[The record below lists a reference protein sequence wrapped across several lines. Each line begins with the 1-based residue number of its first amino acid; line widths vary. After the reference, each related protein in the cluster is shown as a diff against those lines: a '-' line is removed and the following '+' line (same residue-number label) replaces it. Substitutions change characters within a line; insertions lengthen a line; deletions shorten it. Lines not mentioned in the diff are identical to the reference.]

1 MDLFKGFESAHG
13 QYRVNKKEADG
24 KMSGRAVTVSDPA
37 TEINFKEH
45 LNGGEYILGV
55 IPLLNNNSCHFGV
68 IDIDIRGEVKLNE
81 SLESL
86 EKKIRDTPLVLCRSK
101 SGGAHLYLFCEPA
114 IPAIDMVSK
123 LNEFAA
129 QLGYGG
135 SEVFPKQIS
144 RANERDRGNWINLCY
159 WDGDKTERY
168 AINKNK
174 KLNLKEFIELAEKKK
189 TTFEALEKIQPELV
203 DHFSDGPPCL
213 QHIMT
218 MGFPEGGRNISL
230 FNVGVYY
237 RKKNPDDWQEDL
249 MKFNYEHVS
258 EPLPSSE
265 INGLVK
271 GISKKEYAYTCKQ
284 SPICNYCEKSKCM
297 KRDHGIGGV
306 GGGLALEVDAITK
319 YETENRQSVRWYIE
333 MQGERIEVTTP
344 QLLDQRQLQ
353 KICVEKLN
361 KCPSTMPA
369 PKWEKRINQLL
380 ENVEVIV
387 DPDDASPQG
396 QFEKMLDSFLTG
408 KVQARQKD
416 EIMNGKPWHDSDEAK
431 VYFRSED
438 LFIYLEARRFRYTT
452 QHQIWSWL
460 RLLGGDRKTFRIKSK
475 PVKVWSVPEPEFFD
489 DEELDVPSAITEE
502 F

>member
-168 AINKNK
+168 AINKGK

-189 TTFEALEKIQPELV
+189 TTFEALEKIQPDLV